1 MVTNRT
7 LGLVG
12 FAGAAIG
19 GVGLGLLTHRRAA
32 GARRLIGDPEWA
44 ELHRPLPSGVHKV
57 VSFDGTALHAE
68 VSGPEGAPALL
79 LVHGYGMGLRSWH
92 YQRRDLPGEFR
103 VIAYDQRGHGQSE
116 RAASGDY
123 SIRALGRDVGAVLGA
138 LVSPPAPVVAAG
150 HSLGGMSI
158 LSFVGS
164 EPDRVAERL
173 AGVAFVGS
181 TIGNVLAGGVAHT
194 GVAALAALEHTVMDR
209 GRRMLGRERREE
221 HADQPPADLSTVLT
235 RAVAFGPDA
244 VPAHVAFV
252 EQLLLECPNTVKA
265 ELGPTVTA
273 LDLRDAPPLVTV
285 PALVLVGEHDRLT
298 PPASAR
304 RLAASLPDAC
314 LVEIPGAG
322 HMAPIEAHEM
332 VTSQVRSFARRVLAE
347 AA

>member
-1 MVTNRT
+1 MVTSRT

-19 GVGLGLLTHRRAA
+19 GMGLGLLAQRRAA
-32 GARRLIGDPEWA
+32 GARRLIGDPVWT
-44 ELHRPLPSGVHKV
+44 ELHRPLSSRAHAVM
-57 VSFDGTALHAE
+57 SFDGTLLHAE
-68 VSGPEGAPALL
+68 VSGPEDAPPLL
-79 LVHGYGMGLRSWH
+79 LAHGYGMGLRSWH
-92 YQRRDLPGEFR
+92 YQRRDLSGEFR
-103 VIAYDQRGHGQSE
+103 VIAYDQRGHGRSA

-123 SIRALGRDVGAVLGA
+123 SIQALGRDVAAVLDA
-138 LVSPPAPVVAAG
+138 LVSPSERAVAAG

-158 LSFVGS
+158 LSFADS
-164 EPDRVAERL
+164 EPDRVAQRL

-181 TIGNVLAGGVAHT
+181 TIGNVLAGGIAHS
-194 GVAALAALEHTVMDR
+194 GVAALTVLERTVLDR
-209 GRRMLGRERREE
+209 GRALLGREDREQRPE
-221 HADQPPADLSTVLT
+221 RPPADLFTVLT

-244 VPAHVAFV
+244 HPAHVAFV

-273 LDLRDAPPLVTV
+273 LDLRDTPPLVTV

-304 RLAASLPDAC
+304 RLAQSLPGGR

-322 HMAPIEAHEM
+322 HIAPIEAHEV
-332 VTSQVRSFARRVLAE
+332 VTSQVRSFARHVLAG